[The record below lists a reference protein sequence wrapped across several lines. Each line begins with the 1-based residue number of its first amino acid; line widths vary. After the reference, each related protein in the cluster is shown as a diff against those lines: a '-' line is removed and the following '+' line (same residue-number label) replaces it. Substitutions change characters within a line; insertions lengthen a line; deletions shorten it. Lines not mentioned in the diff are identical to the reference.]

1 MKAMVARMWGEPA
14 TLQYTEVFPPTP
26 RPGQVLIDVEAIG
39 CNFPDILIVQGKY
52 QKKPSLPFSPGAEVA
67 GVVRDVGP
75 GVTEVGVGERVF
87 ALMPWGAYA
96 EQVVVEQSHAY
107 ALPDFMTFEEGA
119 AFGLASQT
127 AWCGLVHRAALRHGE
142 TLLVHGAAGGVGL
155 AAVQLGKALGARVI
169 ATAGSH
175 EKLEVARASGADV
188 LVEYRTE
195 DWVER
200 VRKETDGRG
209 ADVIYDPVGGDVFDG
224 STRCIAFEGR
234 LLVIGFAG
242 GRIAEVA
249 TNRVL
254 LKNVSIVGVH
264 WGLYSERDPLILRR
278 WMVELLKLAETG
290 QLRPVISATF
300 PLREATRALAAI
312 ASRESYGKVVL
323 IP

>member
-1 MKAMVARMWGEPA
+1 MKAIVARMWGEPA
-14 TLQYTEVFPPTP
+14 TLEYTEVFPPAP

-75 GVTEVGVGERVF
+75 GVTQVGVGERVF
-87 ALMPWGAYA
+87 GLMPWGAYA

-119 AFGLASQT
+119 AFGLAYQT
-127 AWCGLVHRAALRHGE
+127 AWCGLVHRAALRRGE

-169 ATAGSH
+169 ATAGSP

-188 LVEYRTE
+188 LVGYRTE

-200 VRKETDGRG
+200 VKKETDGRG

-264 WGLYSERDPLILRR
+264 WGLYGERDPLILRR

-290 QLRPVISATF
+290 QLRPVISTTF
-300 PLREATRALAAI
+300 PLREATRALATI